1 MRGVLGMG
9 LRPGY
14 VYGNGLGRVPN
25 RLMSMTPVSGRQ
37 NLIAIS
43 HPGALRSRHDVGLT
57 RAVPQLRDLHI
68 STCQAAVP
76 PRCRRL
82 ETDARHPTR
91 WALAALSLAYPS
103 QAHTPEAGP
112 KRPEAASLEGLR
124 RRLLMSSLHH
134 LCILSCDSSYALYNY
149 LFRKRPKGEAW

>member
-91 WALAALSLAYPS
+91 WALAALSLAYPLRL
-103 QAHTPEAGP
+103 T
-112 KRPEAASLEGLR
+112 R
-124 RRLLMSSLHH
+124 RRPVRKDPKLPAWKGYEDAFSCH
-134 LCILSCDSSYALYNY
+134 LCIIFAYY
-149 LFRKRPKGEAW
+149 LVILI